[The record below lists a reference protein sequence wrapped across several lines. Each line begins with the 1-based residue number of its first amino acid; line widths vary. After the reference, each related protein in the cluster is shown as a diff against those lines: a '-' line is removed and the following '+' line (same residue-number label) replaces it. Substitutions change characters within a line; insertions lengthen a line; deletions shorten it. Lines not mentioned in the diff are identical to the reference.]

1 MPAPVA
7 PKLPVGTLVDTY
19 TASGGQAY
27 IFQSQA
33 EIVGY
38 ARNEAY
44 VVQVNGCTHHQH
56 VSLVREAGQLMPT
69 SWIPR
74 FWHG

>member
-1 MPAPVA
+1 MTAS
-7 PKLPVGTLVDTY
+7 KLPVGTLVDTY
-19 TASGGQAY
+19 TANGGQFY
-27 IFQSQA
+27 IFQCQA

-56 VSLVREAGQLMPT
+56 ESLVREVGHLMPT

-74 FWHG
+74 VWRG